1 MAKKLDI
8 DWKNLLLQKGEKIG
22 FGVAL
27 VVLILFMVFGVKGM
41 FSGSPPANA
50 KALDDITS
58 NKKQLLASNKPRDM
72 NQFEVDPSL
81 MTTQA
86 TLDPINPDQY
96 RESVAYYIP
105 FAPGD
110 TRRREPKIEK
120 PVELV
125 VQYVSAMI
133 RSLAY
138 GKDFKDIWVVRGT
151 SRGDKNLNTELE
163 KSLQRGPGGPMGG
176 MMGAR
181 GGPGMGGPGMGMM
194 GARGGGM
201 MGGPGMGMMGARGG
215 GMMGGPQQPRNQQPT
230 RNTKTLQGALSGAF
244 RPASGRSG
252 DDKEKGLS
260 LIRIDELSKHND
272 ARPAERVLP
281 GRMLLFQGAFPLR
294 KQLEN
299 MKSALHTATLG
310 DAFRELR
317 FVGVEFERREIGPDG
332 KPITEWSAS
341 SSDGVRFEE
350 ALRTVGRLSA
360 INVQSAEEDE
370 EMAPL
375 IVRGL
380 GLVYRLP
387 LQFEGRKYPS
397 PNIKELNETVKA
409 IKEKG
414 LSVEVAQD
422 STEVTQDDLLADGAG
437 SSQQGATSA
446 AEGTKPIGG
455 GSKSPGGA

>member
-1 MAKKLDI
+1 
-8 DWKNLLLQKGEKIG
+8 
-22 FGVAL
+22 
-27 VVLILFMVFGVKGM
+27 
-41 FSGSPPANA
+41 
-50 KALDDITS
+50 
-58 NKKQLLASNKPRDM
+58 
-72 NQFEVDPSL
+72 
-81 MTTQA
+81 
-86 TLDPINPDQY
+86 
-96 RESVAYYIP
+96 
-105 FAPGD
+105 
-110 TRRREPKIEK
+110 
-120 PVELV
+120 
-125 VQYVSAMI
+125 
-133 RSLAY
+133 
-138 GKDFKDIWVVRGT
+138 
-151 SRGDKNLNTELE
+151 
-163 KSLQRGPGGPMGG
+163 
-176 MMGAR
+176 
-181 GGPGMGGPGMGMM
+181 
-194 GARGGGM
+194 
-201 MGGPGMGMMGARGG
+201 
-215 GMMGGPQQPRNQQPT
+215 
-230 RNTKTLQGALSGAF
+230 
-244 RPASGRSG
+244 
-252 DDKEKGLS
+252 DKEKGLS

-397 PNIKELNETVKA
+397 PNIKELNDTVKA

-414 LSVEVAQD
+414 VSVEVAQD
-422 STEVTQDDLLADGAG
+422 STEVTPDDLLADGPG
-437 SSQQGATSA
+437 GGQQGATSA

-455 GSKSPGGA
+455 GGKSPGGGIKPPGAGADKAKEGGAASKGGKGGLGGPEDRPTTGTLNANWEPPEYCLIRFFDISV